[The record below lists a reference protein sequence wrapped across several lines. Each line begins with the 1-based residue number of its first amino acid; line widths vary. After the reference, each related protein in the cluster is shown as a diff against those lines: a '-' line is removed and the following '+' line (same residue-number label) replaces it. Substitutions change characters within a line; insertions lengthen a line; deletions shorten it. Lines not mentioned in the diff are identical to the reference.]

1 MTEPIKDC
9 LAGQRR
15 PLRRAWIVLAAVLTL
30 LAAQVFLP
38 YRLHF
43 DSVRLAAVVNVVI
56 AGALLGSAWSL
67 AVSAVHPIW
76 RRLAVWGAA
85 VLMIPCVVVIGINLM
100 DFWTADS
107 SGHEPIDTVELGQ
120 GWRLRLY
127 RSDCGATCAD
137 GLVLRKELDTGLGI
151 AFVRSLWSRNRA
163 YEGRLQMQH
172 DGRSVLVWPD
182 RGDAAMVA
190 LD

>member
-1 MTEPIKDC
+1 M
-9 LAGQRR
+9 
-15 PLRRAWIVLAAVLTL
+15 AAVLTL
-30 LAAQVFLP
+30 LAAQALLP
-38 YRLHF
+38 YRLRF
-43 DSVRLAAVVNVVI
+43 DSERVAAVVNMAI
-56 AGALLGSAWSL
+56 AGAWLGSTWPL
-67 AVSAVHPIW
+67 AASVVHPFR

-85 VLMIPCVVVIGINLM
+85 ALMIPCVVLIGVNLM
-100 DFWTADS
+100 DFWNADAA
-107 SGHEPIDTVELGQ
+107 GREPIDTVELDQ

-127 RSDCGATCAD
+127 RSDCGATCAY

-151 AFVRSLWSRNRA
+151 VAVRSLWSRNRA

-182 RGDAAMVA
+182 RGAAALVA

>member
-1 MTEPIKDC
+1 M
-9 LAGQRR
+9 RW
-15 PLRRAWIVLAAVLTL
+15 AWIVLAAVLTL
-30 LAAQVFLP
+30 LATQALLP
-38 YRLHF
+38 YRLQF
-43 DSVRLAAVVNVVI
+43 DSDRVAAVVNMTL
-56 AGALLGSAWSL
+56 AGAWLGSTWLL
-67 AVSAVHPIW
+67 AASVVHPVG

-85 VLMIPCVVVIGINLM
+85 ALMIPCVVVIGVNLM
-100 DFWTADS
+100 DFWTTDA
-107 SGHEPIDTVELGQ
+107 SGRQPIDTVELDQ

-127 RSDCGATCAD
+127 RSDCGATCAY

-151 AFVRSLWSRNRA
+151 VFVRSLWSRNRA

-182 RGDAAMVA
+182 RGDAALVA